1 MVAFTFAEGLR
12 SSAWFF
18 GHQKKGL
25 AERELA
31 GRHRRLAHRATP
43 ACAQSQKVAPQ
54 LAKREAVLNEAAA
67 QFNDAGIGRTSL
79 SDIAKAIGLTRAA
92 LYYYVDDR
100 DELVFQC
107 YSRAVEQAASD
118 LDVSAVGARGLDR
131 VVDFIRRSL
140 SPERPPTAI
149 LGEIGYLADSAQA
162 IVLKAHRRNA
172 STFVQFIKSGID
184 DGSVRSCD
192 AEIAGQAI
200 LGMLAWI
207 PLSPGWSG
215 DATATYQPRMTEALI
230 DLVRNGVAA
239 DRSAALRCPLDVRDL
254 APAVGNV
261 FDRDA
266 VAASKVEQLLK
277 TASQLFNRRGIEATS
292 LDDITGQLG
301 ATKGAFYH
309 YLRDKEELI
318 RRCYARA
325 FDLYDRIIDA
335 SEAAGQSGLEKSM
348 FGLHLNVQAQVNG
361 PSHLAPII
369 GALALSPRACGRSS
383 RSVLGAR
390 RRASPASASTL
401 WRMDLIVPVMSSR
414 CRSPARVP
422 SRRSPNGF
430 PKRIS
435 AARARSRT
443 KSRTSSCANYLA
455 LAPMEL

>member
-1 MVAFTFAEGLR
+1 MAFRAPKRAGADEDGAQAR
-12 SSAWFF
+12 SPSGGPRARAKA
-18 GHQKKGL
+18 KK
-25 AERELA
+25 
-31 GRHRRLAHRATP
+31 P
-43 ACAQSQKVAPQ
+43 APQ

-67 QFNDAGIGRTSL
+67 QFNVRGIGRTSL

-107 YSRAVEQAASD
+107 YSRAVEQAAAD
-118 LDVSAVGARGLDR
+118 LDVSARASRGLDR

-140 SPERPPTAI
+140 SPDRPPTAI

-162 IVLKAHRRNA
+162 AILKAHRRNA
-172 STFVQFIKSGID
+172 ATFVQFIRSGVD
-184 DGSVRSCD
+184 DGSVRDCD
-192 AEIAGQAI
+192 AEVAGQAI

-207 PLSPGWSG
+207 PLSPGWSD
-215 DATATYQPRMTEALI
+215 DASATYQPRMTEALI

-239 DRSAALRCPLDVRDL
+239 DRSARIHCPLDVRDL
-254 APAVGNV
+254 APAAGNV

-292 LDDITGQLG
+292 LDDITGELG

-309 YLRDKEELI
+309 YLRDKDELI

-335 SEAAGQSGLEKSM
+335 SEAAGRSGLEKGM

-361 PSHLAPII
+361 PSPLAPVI
-369 GALALSPRACGRSS
+369 GALALSPRVRAEFTKRARNTETRFTRFGIDGMADGSYRACDVEPMSIAGAGAFTSIPKWLADTDR
-383 RSVLGAR
+383 RGAR
-390 RRASPASASTL
+390 AIADDITTL
-401 WRMDLIVPVMSSR
+401 FLRGLSR
-414 CRSPARVP
+414 
-422 SRRSPNGF
+422 
-430 PKRIS
+430 
-435 AARARSRT
+435 
-443 KSRTSSCANYLA
+443 
-455 LAPMEL
+455 

>member
-1 MVAFTFAEGLR
+1 MAFRAPKAGLR
-12 SSAWFF
+12 RAEVRAESPSRSDDQRVRAKP
-18 GHQKKGL
+18 KKVG
-25 AERELA
+25 A
-31 GRHRRLAHRATP
+31 
-43 ACAQSQKVAPQ
+43 Q
-54 LAKREAVLNEAAA
+54 LAKRDAVLSEAAA
-67 QFNDAGIGRTSL
+67 QFNARGIGRTSL

-107 YSRAVEQAASD
+107 YQRAVEQAAAD
-118 LDVSAVGARGLDR
+118 LSLSAQGARGLDR
-131 VVDFIRRSL
+131 VIDFIRRSL

-149 LGEIGYLADSAQA
+149 LGEIGFLADSAQA

-172 STFVQFIKSGID
+172 SMFVQFIKSGID

-192 AEIAGQAI
+192 AEVAGQAI

-207 PLSPGWSG
+207 PLSPGWSD

-239 DRSAALRCPLDVRDL
+239 DRGARLHCPLDVRDL

-277 TASQLFNRRGIEATS
+277 SASQLFNRRGIEATS

-309 YLRDKEELI
+309 YLRDKDELI

-335 SEAAGQSGLEKSM
+335 SEAAGQSGLEKSL

-361 PSHLAPII
+361 PSPLAPII
-369 GALALSPRACGRSS
+369 GALALPPRARAEFTK
-383 RSVLGAR
+383 RAR
-390 RRASPASASTL
+390 RTETRFTRFGIDGMADGSYRACDVEPMSIAGAGAFASIPKWLSETDKRSARTIADEITNL
-401 WRMDLIVPVMSSR
+401 FLRGLSR
-414 CRSPARVP
+414 
-422 SRRSPNGF
+422 
-430 PKRIS
+430 
-435 AARARSRT
+435 
-443 KSRTSSCANYLA
+443 
-455 LAPMEL
+455 